1 MNSDNL
7 ITFVTIMLAIWLVN
21 KLFDEPDAE
30 LNDVKHE
37 VKNLDAELDGVKSQV
52 RRLED
57 RVRELELEDK

>member
-30 LNDVKHE
+30 LNDVKSR
-37 VKNLDAELDGVKSQV
+37 VG
-52 RRLED
+52 RLED
-57 RVRELELEDK
+57 RVRKLEDKK